1 MQGCMYAPGTV
12 TILAIVIVIVIV
24 AWEEKP
30 GGEGGSVFR
39 IGMARGCWVREREPG
54 GGARIDNV
62 WVPDESRRPE
72 EKKAWWYMGQVLF
85 IMYIVAEEQSVGD
98 GIEADDVGNREAD
111 CLGSQSDGE

>member
-1 MQGCMYAPGTV
+1 MQRRQLGRWVYNSYRRAAGGWLQGCMYAPGTV

-54 GGARIDNV
+54 GGQELTMCGCQMKV
-62 WVPDESRRPE
+62 VGPRRRRH
-72 EKKAWWYMGQVLF
+72 G
-85 IMYIVAEEQSVGD
+85 
-98 GIEADDVGNREAD
+98 GIWGRYYSS
-111 CLGSQSDGE
+111 CIS